1 MSRSIESVAVIG
13 AGTMGAGIA
22 AASASAG
29 CRVLILDTNP
39 ETVEAALQ
47 QVDDEARH
55 LVTTG
60 TVDADRECRGSPNES
75 GYGAGRLAYPTRA
88 ATRAT

>member
-39 ETVEAALQ
+39 ETVDAALQ
-47 QVDDEARH
+47 HRLQGPADTGDAGTEHEQCVAVDGVPVEDE
-55 LVTTG
+55 
-60 TVDADRECRGSPNES
+60 
-75 GYGAGRLAYPTRA
+75 
-88 ATRAT
+88 